1 MEQKINLILGS
12 KVIRADGLSGTVD
25 KLGNIDPE
33 AETPDLAV
41 LSFENGEVVMPDT
54 INPNNYYLLNGKV
67 LGNKVSVEVI
77 NEKIKAVKQQIKEGN
92 DRIAEIQACLAEL
105 RFNADVLRKQKWR
118 LEYQMNPELYKE
130 QNPNKVKENSDD
142 GNV

>member
-1 MEQKINLILGS
+1 MEQKINLILGT
-12 KVIRADGLSGTVD
+12 KVIRADGLTGVVAR
-25 KLGNIDPE
+25 LGSIDPE
-33 AETPDLAV
+33 AKNPDLAV

-77 NEKIKAVKQQIKEGN
+77 DEKIKAVKQQIKEGN

-118 LEYQMNPELYKE
+118 LEYQMNPDLYKP
-130 QNPNKVKENSDD
+130 QDGKSDKED
-142 GNV
+142 

>member
-1 MEQKINLILGS
+1 MEQKVHLILGT
-12 KVIRADGLSGTVD
+12 KVIRADGLNGTVD

-33 AETPDLAV
+33 AKNPDLAV

-54 INPNNYYLLNGKV
+54 INPNNYYLLNGEV

-77 NEKIKAVKQQIKEGN
+77 DEKIKAVKQQIKEGN

-118 LEYQMNPELYKE
+118 LEYQMNPEHYKE

>member
-1 MEQKINLILGS
+1 MEQIIKIKVGD
-12 KVIRADGLSGTVD
+12 KVIRADGLAGKVTSVAEIQYRQGTADIALIKYEDGTNSGIYGFDV
-25 KLGNIDPE
+25 
-33 AETPDLAV
+33 
-41 LSFENGEVVMPDT
+41 ENGYEDFYLIGTT
-54 INPNNYYLLNGKV
+54 I
-67 LGNKVSVEVI
+67 LGNKRPVE
-77 NEKIKAVKQQIKEGN
+77 ELD

-118 LEYQMNPELYKE
+118 LEYQMNPERQKE